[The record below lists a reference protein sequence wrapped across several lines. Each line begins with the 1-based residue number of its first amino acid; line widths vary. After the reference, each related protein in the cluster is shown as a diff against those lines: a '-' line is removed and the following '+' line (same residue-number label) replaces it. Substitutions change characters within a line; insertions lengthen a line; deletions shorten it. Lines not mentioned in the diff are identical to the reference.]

1 MLGMNPD
8 AVKISLLWIAII
20 AVVFRGILY
29 FAIRGSITSPK
40 SINAKDKMPKGVPVE
55 LPEVTDFEMP
65 ALTATGSKS
74 IFFLKK

>member
-1 MLGMNPD
+1 MNPD

-20 AVVFRGILY
+20 AIVFRGLLY

-40 SINAKDKMPKGVPVE
+40 SINPQDRIPKGVPVE

-65 ALTATGSKS
+65 ALTANGSK
-74 IFFLKK
+74 IKN